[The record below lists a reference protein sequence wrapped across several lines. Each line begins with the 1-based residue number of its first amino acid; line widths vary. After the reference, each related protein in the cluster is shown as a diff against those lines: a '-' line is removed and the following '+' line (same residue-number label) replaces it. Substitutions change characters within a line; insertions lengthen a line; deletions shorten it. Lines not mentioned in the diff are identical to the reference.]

1 MNFGIF
7 RPSDTASPSNNPE
20 EDTANNNDATDGAL
34 PAKDGNAT
42 LVFRGLPPAPLAPE
56 AQTVV
61 FSPGAAPAAEPEAE
75 NPQAVVMDVS
85 EAVAEAALVAE
96 AAPVA
101 EAALVGFETKAA
113 PVPAPEP
120 VPEPVAAPEPA
131 PEPSRT
137 AKRAQTSA
145 GKAAKVNV
153 GDKLRDIPNIK
164 FRASKITGK
173 DEKLEVLYQV
183 IYGKPGS
190 INQRKKGV
198 LDHSGFAFD
207 DEAEREQKRTKVMA
221 AIAELSTEILHNVLQ
236 FLDIPTSEAKDGGIG
251 ALCDFIFKP
260 SKLSDVDAEAAFKVA
275 KGGTLKRKS
284 TSKKTSGSK
293 KAKKDEQTGQPA
305 AEQPAAEQPAAEQP
319 AAEELAATE
328 PVADQA

>member
-7 RPSDTASPSNNPE
+7 PPSDTASPSNNPE
-20 EDTANNNDATDGAL
+20 EDTVNNNDATDGAL

-120 VPEPVAAPEPA
+120 VPEPVAAPVPAPEPVPEPVAAPEPA

-183 IYGKPGS
+183 IYGKP
-190 INQRKKGV
+190 
-198 LDHSGFAFD
+198 A
-207 DEAEREQKRTKVMA
+207 
-221 AIAELSTEILHNVLQ
+221 LSTSARKGFSIT
-236 FLDIPTSEAKDGGIG
+236 P
-251 ALCDFIFKP
+251 ALRLTTRP
-260 SKLSDVDAEAAFKVA
+260 RGSR
-275 KGGTLKRKS
+275 KGPR
-284 TSKKTSGSK
+284 
-293 KAKKDEQTGQPA
+293 
-305 AEQPAAEQPAAEQP
+305 
-319 AAEELAATE
+319 
-328 PVADQA
+328 